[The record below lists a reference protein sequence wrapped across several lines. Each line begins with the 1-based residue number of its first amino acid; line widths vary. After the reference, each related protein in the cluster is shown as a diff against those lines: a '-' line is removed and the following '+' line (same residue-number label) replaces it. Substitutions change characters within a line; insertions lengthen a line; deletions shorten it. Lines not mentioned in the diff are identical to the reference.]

1 MGAIKFKA
9 GVEGMDDKGSWAM
22 VRFPLNVSKKLGTKA
37 RVAVKGSVNGF
48 AIRTSAL
55 PNGDGSHHIMFN
67 KEMRVGAKAD
77 IGDTVLVE
85 VELDS
90 AERTPL
96 IPPELKKAI
105 DVNAAAKIVW
115 VAITPRAK
123 EEWVEWIAS
132 AKKEE
137 TRARRVEKAV
147 ERLSNGERR
156 VYD

>member
-1 MGAIKFKA
+1 
-9 GVEGMDDKGSWAM
+9 MDDKGSWAM

-105 DVNAAAKIVW
+105 DVNAAAKKVW

>member
-1 MGAIKFKA
+1 MAGIKFKA
-9 GVEGMDDKGSWAM
+9 SIEGMNDKGAWAM
-22 VRFPLNVSKKLGTKA
+22 LRFPLNVSKKLGTKA

-48 AIRTSAL
+48 AIRTSAF

-67 KEMRVGAKAD
+67 KEMRAGSKAE

-85 VELDS
+85 VELDA

-96 IPPELKKAI
+96 VPPELKRAI
-105 DVNAAAKIVW
+105 DANAGAKKVW
-115 VAITPRAK
+115 NGITPRAK

-137 TRARRVEKAV
+137 TRTRRVEKAV